1 MEAASADV
9 RLSTPRIAIRARS
22 YAVRSAKAVPERR
35 KGVRHPSTITTSRAF
50 AEWVVIVIESV
61 WRIRINQ
68 RAVRT
73 PGGQRRR
80 TKYGITEGPERMRQ
94 LTSTLHQRDAARRR
108 PRLHHREAA
117 KSR

>member
-1 MEAASADV
+1 MEAATDDV
-9 RLSTPRIAIRARS
+9 RLCTPRIALRARS

-73 PGGQRRR
+73 PGGQLRR
-80 TKYGITEGPERMRQ
+80 TKYGITDGPELIRQ
-94 LTSTLHQRDAARRR
+94 LTFTLHQSDAVRGR
-108 PRLHHREAA
+108 PLLHHR
-117 KSR
+117 